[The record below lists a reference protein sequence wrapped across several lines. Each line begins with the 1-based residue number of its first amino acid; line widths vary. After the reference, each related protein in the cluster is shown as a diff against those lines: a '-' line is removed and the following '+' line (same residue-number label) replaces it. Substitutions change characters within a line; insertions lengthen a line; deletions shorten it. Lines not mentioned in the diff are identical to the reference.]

1 MGEGPINFSQGPPAL
16 MLKYETDLQVAD
28 VEKLRKE
35 ADEVF
40 GILKIDAAKGNFTS
54 AIVSANEKP
63 SGLIFKTSKGYN
75 FVYEKR
81 ADGQWHCLDDDK
93 RKIKE

>member
-1 MGEGPINFSQGPPAL
+1 
-16 MLKYETDLQVAD
+16 MLKYETDLKVGDSEA
-28 VEKLRKE
+28 LRKE

-40 GILKIDAAKGNFTS
+40 GILKTDAENGKFTS

-63 SGLIFKTSKGYN
+63 NGLILKRSEGYN

-93 RKIKE
+93 HNDRSRH

>member
-1 MGEGPINFSQGPPAL
+1 MKPTF
-16 MLKYETDLQVAD
+16 KVAD
-28 VEKLRKE
+28 AENLRKE

-40 GILKIDAAKGNFTS
+40 SILKIDAAKGKFTS

-81 ADGQWHCLDDDK
+81 ADGLWHCLDDDK
-93 RKIKE
+93 RQVNE